1 VLKAYLRPC
10 RLNASLAA
18 ATIWSQIEES
28 QTDARNLLSHQ
39 PPPSWT
45 CSKARRSVSL
55 TSDRT
60 LTKPS
65 ASRSWV
71 IASVGA
77 VEFAQGGGELGRGHG
92 FAQGGHLGVGPD
104 IAALVE
110 RVPGV
115 ALEPAPLD
123 QVHGSRWTTLT
134 SKNTEDAQFRA
145 STEYLLLAD
154 LNQCLGAHNQAP
166 AE

>member
-18 ATIWSQIEES
+18 ATIWFQIEGR
-28 QTDARNLLSHQ
+28 QTDACNLLSHR

-45 CSKARRSVSL
+45 CSKARQSGSL

-77 VEFAQGGGELGRGHG
+77 VEFGQGGGELGRGHRL
-92 FAQGGHLGVGPD
+92 AQGGHLGVGPGV
-104 IAALVE
+104 AAFVE
-110 RVPGV
+110 RVAGV
-115 ALEPAPLD
+115 ALEPVPFDA
-123 QVHGSRWTTLT
+123 GSRLT
-134 SKNTEDAQFRA
+134 IDKSNE
-145 STEYLLLAD
+145 
-154 LNQCLGAHNQAP
+154 
-166 AE
+166 